1 MNKQATELKE
11 QMRIA
16 RIASDAYENYLKGYL
31 ETRKQSVLNVFQ
43 SCENTPEAL
52 THLKHCMDALTALEA
67 SIMSDIESGK
77 LAAIEMNENRSMN

>member
-1 MNKQATELKE
+1 MNVSVELKE
-11 QMRIA
+11 QMRVA
-16 RIASDAYENYLKGYL
+16 RLANDAYESYLKNYL
-31 ETRKQSVLNVFQ
+31 ETRKQSIMNVFQ

-77 LAAIEMNENRSMN
+77 LASIEINENRSMN